1 VLLASERDRAL
12 LATSFGVLV
21 FNVALNLALIPS
33 YGYKAAAVVSVLSEA
48 AVLVPIALAVRRE
61 GLLPD
66 LGYGPPVAG
75 AGAVMVL
82 AALLVPGP
90 AVIAA
95 AVASAAYSAI
105 LLVAPG
111 TVNEVARSLVPA
123 LGRGR

>member
-1 VLLASERDRAL
+1 
-12 LATSFGVLV
+12 
-21 FNVALNLALIPS
+21 
-33 YGYKAAAVVSVLSEA
+33 
-48 AVLVPIALAVRRE
+48 
-61 GLLPD
+61 
-66 LGYGPPVAG
+66 
-75 AGAVMVL
+75 MVL

-95 AVASAAYSAI
+95 AVASVTYAAI